1 MSESRKKSKIS
12 FISTTVGAKSVA
24 VDVVTIQHIRI
35 VFPPPPPQKKRKRK
49 KKIIILLLGTA
60 GFNRFYT
67 DVKQTDHYPWMLTQN
82 EWQMI
87 TVLMVVGK
95 AALC

>member
-35 VFPPPPPQKKRKRK
+35 KKKRKRK

-67 DVKQTDHYPWMLTQN
+67 NVKQTDHYPWMLTQN

>member
-35 VFPPPPPQKKRKRK
+35 VFHPPPPKKNEKEKRKS
-49 KKIIILLLGTA
+49 L
-60 GFNRFYT
+60 FY
-67 DVKQTDHYPWMLTQN
+67 
-82 EWQMI
+82 
-87 TVLMVVGK
+87 
-95 AALC
+95 C

>member
-35 VFPPPPPQKKRKRK
+35 VFHPPSKKTK
-49 KKIIILLLGTA
+49 KKKE
-60 GFNRFYT
+60 N
-67 DVKQTDHYPWMLTQN
+67 HYS
-82 EWQMI
+82 
-87 TVLMVVGK
+87 TVRNSWIQQVLYKCQADRPLPMDADSK
-95 AALC
+95 

>member
-1 MSESRKKSKIS
+1 M
-12 FISTTVGAKSVA
+12 FA
-24 VDVVTIQHIRI
+24 VDVVTIHSSVKHIRI
-35 VFPPPPPQKKRKRK
+35 VFHPPQKKRKRK

-67 DVKQTDHYPWMLTQN
+67 NVKQTDHYPWMLTQN

>member
-35 VFPPPPPQKKRKRK
+35 VFHPPPQKKRKRK

-67 DVKQTDHYPWMLTQN
+67 NVKQTDHYPWMLTQN

>member
-35 VFPPPPPQKKRKRK
+35 VFHPPPQKNEKEKRKS
-49 KKIIILLLGTA
+49 L
-60 GFNRFYT
+60 FY
-67 DVKQTDHYPWMLTQN
+67 
-82 EWQMI
+82 
-87 TVLMVVGK
+87 
-95 AALC
+95 C

>member
-35 VFPPPPPQKKRKRK
+35 VSPPQKKKRKRK

-60 GFNRFYT
+60 GFNSFYT
-67 DVKQTDHYPWMLTQN
+67 NVKQTDHYPWMLTQN